1 MTRTYKIS
9 LADIRNDAETTGERW
24 WVFTAYN
31 SQAHYGFGTE
41 AEADAYSD
49 ILNRKREINVYGYEA
64 VEDEDALLNLSNG
77 YDTDGFR
84 LDDAIANQADL
95 DAWQAEEAGSR

>member
-1 MTRTYKIS
+1 MEFWQIAGRAAG
-9 LADIRNDAETTGERW
+9 LLGLDLPP
-24 WVFTAYN
+24 
-31 SQAHYGFGTE
+31 GF
-41 AEADAYSD
+41 
-49 ILNRKREINVYGYEA
+49 A
-64 VEDEDALLNLSNG
+64 VPDPSRPGEDEDALLNLSNG